1 MKETMK
7 KDKKNP
13 PIEEDEKGLKTGEP
27 AVGSYIYAPMTTVD
41 EPDYDFGMKDLGL
54 PKSIDDVNIELKEAE
69 RELSDQS
76 KWTPLCDFIS
86 DFKQEHASWLK

>member
-1 MKETMK
+1 MK
-7 KDKKNP
+7 KNKKYP
-13 PIEEDEKGLKTGEP
+13 QIEEEEKGLKAGEP
-27 AVGSYIYAPMTTVD
+27 SVGSYAYASTAMMD

-54 PKSIDDVNIELKEAE
+54 PKSMDDINIELKEAE
-69 RELSDQS
+69 RELSDHS